1 MKLPIGELSRTDI
14 VDIIPTN
21 EANIIRKTTP
31 GILNLEDNVAIT
43 PKKIKIK
50 ISPSKAPVPT
60 NLSTKTVSQSKGCM
74 IAIMY

>member
-60 NLSTKTVSQSKGCM
+60 NLSIKTVSQSKGCM